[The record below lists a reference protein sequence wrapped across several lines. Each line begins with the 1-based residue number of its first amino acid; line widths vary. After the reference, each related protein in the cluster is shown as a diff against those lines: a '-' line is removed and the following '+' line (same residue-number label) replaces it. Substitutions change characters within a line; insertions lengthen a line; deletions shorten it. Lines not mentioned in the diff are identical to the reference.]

1 MIHTM
6 TIMAPIYPDADAILP
21 ILHIMNLPED
31 LFASEFSPDFNPND
45 ISPKSRRFY
54 KTNSPGINMIKL
66 TRIAVKEDFKN
77 AAAYTRRTGF
87 PVPQDTKFKKNKK
100 TYLPAKYAFF
110 LSIELNPYR
119 LIHPEDNH
127 SINLFIPTS
136 DNVNALEN
144 SFTDTIDNLFPSIY
158 PHRDIKDLR
167 CYNLRRID
175 FSFNLRFETEDEQAL
190 FQKLVHKTSS
200 HVRTEPLRLSKK
212 IKERCNYS
220 SKYDESASEKNK
232 SYKIICYNKSEDIR
246 NQAYISSDEKRT
258 LLFQSYGI
266 QRFEVQIKNDGIEA
280 LMNRHHF
287 DKLYRNDKRRVLHFL
302 SPHIAYQ
309 ELINFYTKVIGQED
323 FHDRYHAKKILKDN
337 YQHCRTNKASKL
349 IDVIEIV
356 AQTRSMDM
364 AKKRF
369 TEGGYFVKISNKIV
383 EGSAA
388 TFRTRIKDI
397 RAAQVNPVTI
407 TDSDNATYLRNPVY
421 QIHDAYRDIASI

>member
-1 MIHTM
+1 M
-6 TIMAPIYPDADAILP
+6 
-21 ILHIMNLPED
+21 
-31 LFASEFSPDFNPND
+31 
-45 ISPKSRRFY
+45 
-54 KTNSPGINMIKL
+54 
-66 TRIAVKEDFKN
+66 
-77 AAAYTRRTGF
+77 
-87 PVPQDTKFKKNKK
+87 
-100 TYLPAKYAFF
+100 
-110 LSIELNPYR
+110 
-119 LIHPEDNH
+119 
-127 SINLFIPTS
+127 
-136 DNVNALEN
+136 
-144 SFTDTIDNLFPSIY
+144 
-158 PHRDIKDLR
+158 
-167 CYNLRRID
+167 
-175 FSFNLRFETEDEQAL
+175 
-190 FQKLVHKTSS
+190 
-200 HVRTEPLRLSKK
+200 RLSKK

-258 LLFQSYGI
+258 LLSQSYGI
-266 QRFEVQIKNDGIEA
+266 QRFEVQIKSDGIEA

-287 DKLYRNDKRRVLHFL
+287 DKKYTDDKRCVLHFL

-383 EGSAA
+383 EGSSV

-421 QIHDAYRDIASI
+421 QIHDAYKDIASI

>member
-1 MIHTM
+1 M
-6 TIMAPIYPDADAILP
+6 
-21 ILHIMNLPED
+21 
-31 LFASEFSPDFNPND
+31 
-45 ISPKSRRFY
+45 
-54 KTNSPGINMIKL
+54 
-66 TRIAVKEDFKN
+66 
-77 AAAYTRRTGF
+77 
-87 PVPQDTKFKKNKK
+87 
-100 TYLPAKYAFF
+100 
-110 LSIELNPYR
+110 
-119 LIHPEDNH
+119 
-127 SINLFIPTS
+127 
-136 DNVNALEN
+136 
-144 SFTDTIDNLFPSIY
+144 
-158 PHRDIKDLR
+158 
-167 CYNLRRID
+167 
-175 FSFNLRFETEDEQAL
+175 
-190 FQKLVHKTSS
+190 
-200 HVRTEPLRLSKK
+200 RLSKK

-258 LLFQSYGI
+258 LLSKSYGI

-287 DKLYRNDKRRVLHFL
+287 DKLYRDDKRCVLHFL

-383 EGSAA
+383 EGSSV